1 MRKGLWKSLLCGGL
15 CAALLGAAALPAAAA
30 GTELTQR
37 SDFIW
42 GVNGHNKGYAAYP
55 ESQVEKQIKVAA
67 ELGVGIYR
75 FNYNPATLD
84 EIEYLDYVVKLCKAY
99 GLKMMLV
106 MDNSGPAPNSD
117 GYQSSKEASYISA
130 LADRGRMIAARYAGK
145 IDYI

>member
-15 CAALLGAAALPAAAA
+15 CAALLGAAALPAAAT

-42 GVNGHNKGYAAYP
+42 GVNGHNKGYVAYP

-145 IDYI
+145 ID

>member
-42 GVNGHNKGYAAYP
+42 GVNGHNKGYVAYP

-99 GLKMMLV
+99 G
-106 MDNSGPAPNSD
+106 
-117 GYQSSKEASYISA
+117 
-130 LADRGRMIAARYAGK
+130 DRK
-145 IDYI
+145 SVV